1 MRKYLLL
8 FFLTL
13 VSLCI
18 GAQQKKAAFV
28 YRNDNAL
35 NAFACN
41 SIDSI
46 TYEINDEREDQVIWT
61 ADKVYRI
68 PLESIDSVCFDT
80 PKNVIF
86 QIPEEDLNGWEVG
99 YCLGDEYIVAYT
111 DDSDS
116 TIVLM
121 VNKVGADEK
130 NGLIMCLNESYEII
144 RVGNMDRIYDVR
156 YEGDTMV
163 LYRFNDEGLYEE
175 TVIPIPN
182 YIREHNAPRKA
193 PSLSSVYE
201 IINNIVE
208 YVGYIQS
215 GVSIGTDVMKEDW
228 KGAAAE
234 VGWILVGFSVKDN
247 IVLGYLQAAIDHY
260 LNQDAERKRAV
271 LYNNCEIEIDEVKS
285 DNGDRV
291 VYATVKNANNLPDYL
306 FRAFYDHEFNDQTRN
321 LVSCGIVVRK
331 GKKNVTT
338 HRYDFKS
345 QLTPL
350 NGDGAAGA
358 EIYLSFTIPEFS
370 DAPNFKTYYLRPYL
384 TSTRLKSGSGDVS
397 ENYIKYGETYE
408 YTCPIVVI
416 DNITKKSCKQYESSS
431 LYFVEVSVDA
441 SIEDLKDVTEWGVAF
456 YSSANAGELLKEV
469 TITSGKPAYLFQYQ
483 DYLDE
488 SYFDKQLKCIK
499 LRAVPFAKGRS
510 NSDRTYG
517 KAKDFEA
524 KLSETSCPDSNHP
537 HMIDLGIGTKW
548 ACCNV
553 GAHSPEEYGGYYAWG
568 EVSEKS
574 VYNDVT
580 YKYATGVD
588 KDGDGYYDDY
598 HSDTDVYGIWQS
610 LGSDISGTG
619 YDVAHV
625 QWGGSWCMPTV
636 DEIKALVDNCSSV
649 WTTENGVY
657 GRRFTGPSGGSI
669 FLPAAGYRWGGGL
682 YSAGEDG
689 HYWSSTQ
696 RPLDSYDAYGLYFD
710 SGGADWSYYYR
721 GGGRSV
727 RPVVRN

>member
-18 GAQQKKAAFV
+18 GAQQKKVAFV

-80 PKNVIF
+80 PKNIIF

-524 KLSETSCPDSNHP
+524 KLSETSCPDANHP
-537 HMIDLGIGTKW
+537 HMIDLGLPSGTKW

-553 GAHSPEEYGGYYAWG
+553 GAHSPEQYGEYYTWG
-568 EVSEKS
+568 ETGEKS
-574 VYNDVT
+574 KYTLENYAYYNNST
-580 YKYATGVD
+580 YEYIHIGN
-588 KDGDGYYDDY
+588 
-598 HSDTDVYGIWQS
+598 
-610 LGSDISGTG
+610 DISGTQ

-625 QWGGSWCMPTV
+625 KWDDIWRMPTD
-636 DEIKALVDNCSSV
+636 DEGWELVEKCFWK
-649 WTTENGVY
+649 WTIYNGVN
-657 GRRFTGPSGGSI
+657 GMMITGPNGNRI
-669 FLPAAGYRWGGGL
+669 FLPAAGYRWSDDL
-682 YSAGEDG
+682 YLAGEKGFYWLSKWDG
-689 HYWSSTQ
+689 FFDTAFNLYFQYPSSGV
-696 RPLDSYDAYGLYFD
+696 SAYGSRYH
-710 SGGADWSYYYR
+710 GQ
-721 GGGRSV
+721 SV
-727 RPVVRN
+727 RPVR